1 MGHPPLP
8 PPPQMRNGGSPQA
21 HLPDPS
27 WWLQFKWS
35 QPPPRAP
42 EWLFD
47 YYERYNPPANVGR
60 PLRDEEWS
68 QRAFR
73 EDQQAA
79 GLLPPGTPG
88 GPILRGARARAER
101 AYREWKAATDDLWE
115 AEYEAARAHQEEA
128 ARRQR
133 LLDEHTACARRFGP
147 ADALHVS
154 CAALKVSCTEL
165 RVTVTETSS
174 ALASLVALMGQTHA
188 RQEAARAAQ
197 RPLHERAALERQ
209 GVAAHRQRLL
219 DEETARLRCAD
230 QARQMAAA
238 RVIFLWHRRRRLFA
252 RLARQTS
259 RRLQREAALARMQ
272 HEQQCCARVLQAAEH
287 RQQAAA
293 VRAKDIANEA
303 NQRKAAALRQ
313 RLCLVLSESVAER
326 E

>member
-1 MGHPPLP
+1 MGHSPLP
-8 PPPQMRNGGSPQA
+8 PPPQMRNGGSPPA

-60 PLRDEEWS
+60 PLRDEEWFH
-68 QRAFR
+68 QAFR
-73 EDQQAA
+73 EDHQAA

-101 AYREWKAATDDLWE
+101 AYRECNAATDDLWE
-115 AEYEAARAHQEEA
+115 AEYEAACARQEEA

-154 CAALKVSCTEL
+154 CAALKDSCTALKVSCTEL
-165 RVTVTETSS
+165 RVTVTENSS

-188 RQEAARAAQ
+188 RQEAAPAAQRPQ
-197 RPLHERAALERQ
+197 RPLHERTALERQ
-209 GVAAHRQRLL
+209 GVAAYRQRLL
-219 DEETARLRCAD
+219 DKETARLRCAD

-238 RVIFLWHRRRRLFA
+238 RVIFLWLC
-252 RLARQTS
+252 TS
-259 RRLQREAALARMQ
+259 
-272 HEQQCCARVLQAAEH
+272 
-287 RQQAAA
+287 
-293 VRAKDIANEA
+293 
-303 NQRKAAALRQ
+303 
-313 RLCLVLSESVAER
+313 
-326 E
+326 